1 MNNRVSVMWF
11 TGSDSNMHLE
21 VNPPLNIIQ
30 QHEKQA
36 ASLSWLS
43 NIQSLRGFEFQQ
55 RTNFTWG

>member
-1 MNNRVSVMWF
+1 MNNCVAVMWF
-11 TGSDSNMHLE
+11 TGSDSNMHSE

-43 NIQSLRGFEFQQ
+43 NIQSLRGFEFQ
-55 RTNFTWG
+55 